1 MFYHVK
7 RPQTKFQKQ
16 SQSKTDRSCE
26 NEIGRFS
33 KNILDKIN
41 IKLQDYLRINQ
52 WKDTSQLIEWFL
64 KIPDEN
70 KCKFAISK

>member
-16 SQSKTDRSCE
+16 SQNKIDRPCE

-41 IKLQDYLRINQ
+41 INLQNYLRINQ
-52 WKDTSQLIEWFL
+52 WKDTSQLIGWFL
-64 KIPDEN
+64 KIPDKN
-70 KCKFAISK
+70 KCTFAISK